1 MRGQENRRAAF
12 MHKVLQQLK
21 RALGVCGVKVAS
33 RFVGQNHARIV
44 CECTRNSYSLL
55 FAAGK
60 MTAGPSQ
67 LVAQADPVKQ
77 LGSAIAHLRI
87 RELAKF
93 THGYHDIFLR
103 GEVLHQEME
112 LKDEADELVA
122 LLRKLVIAQVGHCF
136 GFDRN
141 TSHVRRTQ
149 QGEGVEQRT
158 VAAALRTDY
167 GVNASS
173 LDRERYAAQGVPA
186 FFFLSEVAFN
196 PVAT

>member
-33 RFVGQNHARIV
+33 RSVVQNHARTV
-44 CECTRNSYSLL
+44 GECTRNSYSLM

-60 MTAGPSQ
+60 MTAGTSQ
-67 LVAQADPVKQ
+67 LVAQAYPVKQ

-93 THGYHDIFLR
+93 THGYHNIFLR

-112 LKDEADELVA
+112 LKDETDEFVA
-122 LLRKLVIAQVGHCF
+122 RLRKLVIAQVGHCF

-141 TSHVRRTQ
+141 ASTVRCIQ
-149 QGEGVEQRT
+149 QAEDVEQRT
-158 VAAALRTDY
+158 FAAA
-167 GVNASS
+167 
-173 LDRERYAAQGVPA
+173 
-186 FFFLSEVAFN
+186 
-196 PVAT
+196 